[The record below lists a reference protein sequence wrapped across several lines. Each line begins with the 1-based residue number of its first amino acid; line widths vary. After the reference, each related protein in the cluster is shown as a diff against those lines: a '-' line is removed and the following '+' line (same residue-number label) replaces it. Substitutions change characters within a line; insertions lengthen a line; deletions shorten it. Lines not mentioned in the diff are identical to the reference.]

1 MRGKGCKRAAAP
13 RGRGRGNSKRG
24 KKTDS
29 SSSSINRMMMS
40 NDDDDVPKRMNKSQP
55 RVSDV
60 VFCLL

>member
-29 SSSSINRMMMS
+29 SSSPINRMMMS
-40 NDDDDVPKRMNKSQP
+40 NNDDDDDDDDVKENEK
-55 RVSDV
+55 V
-60 VFCLL
+60 